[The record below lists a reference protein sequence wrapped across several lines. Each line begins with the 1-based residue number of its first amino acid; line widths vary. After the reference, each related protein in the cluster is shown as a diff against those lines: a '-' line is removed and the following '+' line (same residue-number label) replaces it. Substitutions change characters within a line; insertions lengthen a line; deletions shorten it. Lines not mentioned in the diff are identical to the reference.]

1 MIVEEWR
8 GIRGGRDRDRGRR
21 RRETQKNRRRNKK
34 EQTQLMEMMGAP
46 KNK

>member
-8 GIRGGRDRDRGRR
+8 GIRGGRDIYRGRR

>member
-1 MIVEEWR
+1 MIVEEGR
-8 GIRGGRDRDRGRR
+8 GIRGGRDRERGRR